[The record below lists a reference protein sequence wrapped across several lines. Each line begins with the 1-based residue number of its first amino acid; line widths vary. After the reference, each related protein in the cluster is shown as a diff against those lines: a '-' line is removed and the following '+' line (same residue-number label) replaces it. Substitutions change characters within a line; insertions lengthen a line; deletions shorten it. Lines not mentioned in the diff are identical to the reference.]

1 MSESRETRIR
11 ACLEAR
17 FAPHELQIKDQSH
30 LHAGH
35 AGAAD
40 GKGHFSITVVSEE
53 FAGTNRVQRH
63 QMVYDA
69 LRALLESDIHAL
81 RIKALTP
88 GER

>member
-1 MSESRETRIR
+1 MSESRESKIR
-11 ACLEAR
+11 ARLEAR
-17 FAPHELQIKDQSH
+17 FTPVELQIRDQSH
-30 LHAGH
+30 MHAGH

-40 GKGHFSITVVSEE
+40 GRGHFAVTIVSSE

-88 GER
+88 DER